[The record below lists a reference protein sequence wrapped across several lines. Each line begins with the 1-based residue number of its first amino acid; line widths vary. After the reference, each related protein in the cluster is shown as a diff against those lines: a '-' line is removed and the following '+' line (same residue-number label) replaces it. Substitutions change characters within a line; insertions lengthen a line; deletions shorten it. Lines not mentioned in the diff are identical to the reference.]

1 MIPHILQCKTQHE
14 FESWFSSSNE
24 YEKLKKK
31 NLLECLFCESNQIE
45 KSIMAPRISNSLN
58 SSNNDNNFPSDKDFA
73 RIKKDL
79 LKIQKF
85 VEKNFHF
92 VGDNFAKEVKEIY
105 YNKQKNINIYGTT
118 TIEEREELA
127 EEGIELATIPWIKKE
142 N

>member
-1 MIPHILQCKTQHE
+1 MIKYILKCKNKHE
-14 FESWFSSSNE
+14 FESWFSSSDE

-31 NLLECLFCESNQIE
+31 KLLECLFCESNQIE
-45 KSIMAPRISNSLN
+45 KSIMAPKILN
-58 SSNNDNNFPSDKDFA
+58 SSSNNNIDNNFPSDKDFA
-73 RIKKDL
+73 KIKKDL

-92 VGDNFAKEVKEIY
+92 VGDNFAKDVKEIY
-105 YNKQKNINIYGTT
+105 YNKHKKTNIYGTT
-118 TIEEREELA
+118 TAEERQELA

>member
-1 MIPHILQCKTQHE
+1 MIKYNLKCKNNHE
-14 FESWFSSSNE
+14 FESWFSNSKE
-24 YEKLKKK
+24 YEKLKNK
-31 NLLECLFCESNQIE
+31 NFIECVVCKSKSIS
-45 KSIMAPRISNSLN
+45 KSIMSPKVLSFQLN
-58 SSNNDNNFPSDKDFA
+58 DK
-73 RIKKDL
+73 KKQKELTKVKRDL
-79 LKIQKF
+79 LKVRKF